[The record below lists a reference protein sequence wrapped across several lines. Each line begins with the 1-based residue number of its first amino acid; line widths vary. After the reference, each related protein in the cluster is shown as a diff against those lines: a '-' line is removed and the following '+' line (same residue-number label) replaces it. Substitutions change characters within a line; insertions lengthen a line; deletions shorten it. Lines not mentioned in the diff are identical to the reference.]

1 MCQTVWYLMELDLLT
16 QISWKIHNFMAHKLF
31 LDDALREMQEVE
43 SRKNVWLI
51 VAPLDALFAGYSIV

>member
-1 MCQTVWYLMELDLLT
+1 
-16 QISWKIHNFMAHKLF
+16 MAYKLF
-31 LDDALREMQEVE
+31 LDDALRGMQEVE